1 MRVLPLP
8 PPVHLGLGPQR
19 GGGLPDAPSAEGAGP
34 LPSRKLAF
42 AHREG
47 LERGPARMELRW
59 ISGDPRINP
68 ARRGGGRKASRG
80 WKGMR
85 EVSRVRW

>member
-1 MRVLPLP
+1 MHPLSCLP
-8 PPVHLGLGPQR
+8 PQR
-19 GGGLPDAPSAEGAGP
+19 PARRAGVRP
-34 LPSRKLAF
+34 RVPPPSRKNAF

-47 LERGPARMELRW
+47 LERGPARIELRR
-59 ISGDPRINP
+59 IPGDHRINP
-68 ARRGGGRKASRG
+68 ARRGGGRGASRG